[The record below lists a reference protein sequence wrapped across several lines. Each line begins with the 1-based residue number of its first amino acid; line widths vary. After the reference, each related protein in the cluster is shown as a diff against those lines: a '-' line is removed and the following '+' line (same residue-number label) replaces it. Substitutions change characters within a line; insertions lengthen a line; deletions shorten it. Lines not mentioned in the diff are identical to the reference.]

1 MENGIF
7 ISQSKYYKEVL
18 KKFGM
23 DTAKEASTSME
34 TSCYLDKDESG
45 I

>member
-1 MENGIF
+1 MENGTF

-23 DTAKEASTSME
+23 DTAKEASTPMG
-34 TSCYLDKDESG
+34 TSCYLDKDC
-45 I
+45 